1 MENEKTTR
9 ECPYCKEEIKAEAIR
24 CKHCRSNVSPEKP
37 AHEGICPFCKEE
49 IKPEAIKCKHCGSKL
64 NSSSESGCEGCSQKN
79 ADSQFT
85 FETGDINN
93 VVSSV
98 GPGRIPKQ
106 VCFGCELIFF
116 PRPRWMR
123 QCCIPGYG
131 CWWERCNPFEDSVF
145 NPR

>member
-49 IKPEAIKCKHCGSKL
+49 IKPDAIKCKHCGSML
-64 NSSSESGCEGCSQKN
+64 NGSSESDCEGCSEKTALGQL
-79 ADSQFT
+79 T
-85 FETGDINN
+85 FETGDIDN

-98 GPGRIPKQ
+98 RPRIPRI
-106 VCFGCELIFF
+106 VCFSCELIFF
-116 PRPRWMR
+116 PRPRWVR
-123 QCCIPGYG
+123 KCVAIGYG
-131 CWWERCNPFEDSVF
+131 SWLERCNPFEDSVF
-145 NPR
+145 QP